1 MIESLRRLPKVQLH
15 CHLEGAVA
23 PQTYVELARQYGLPL
38 PAGDAGHP
46 YAFSTFDEFL
56 LTFQQVCRALRT
68 PAEYVRVLREYAEDA
83 STNHVMYAELFVS
96 PSVWRFFHPTIDIAE
111 ICSALWEEARGIA
124 SAGGPEI
131 RFIYDLTR
139 NFGAESGLASA
150 RLAAIMQPLGF
161 IGIGLGGDEVRFP
174 AEMFAD
180 AFAYARSAGLHCV
193 AHAGESAGPASVRD
207 AVMLL
212 EAERIGHGIRAIEDP
227 AVIALLVE
235 RGVPL
240 EICPTSNFKTAVARA
255 GAHPLRKL
263 AEAGVI
269 ITIDSDDPAVF
280 QTDVTTEYAF
290 AANELGLERT
300 LACARNAITASFAD
314 AAAKASMMRRFERA
328 SAELFPPRRT

>member
-46 YAFSTFDEFL
+46 YAFSNFEEFL
-56 LTFQQVCRALRT
+56 LTFQHVCRALRT
-68 PAEYVRVLREYAEDA
+68 PADYVRVLREYADNA
-83 STNHVMYAELFVS
+83 RTHNVMYAELFVS
-96 PSVWRFFHPTIDIAE
+96 PSVWRFFHPTIDIAQV
-111 ICSALWEEARGIA
+111 CTALWEEARIVA
-124 SAGGPEI
+124 RQGGPEI

-139 NFGAESGLASA
+139 NFGAESALASA
-150 RLAAIMQPLGF
+150 CLAATLQPMGF

-174 AEMFAD
+174 ATLFAE
-180 AFAYARSAGLHCV
+180 AFAYARTSGLHCV

-212 EAERIGHGIRAIEDP
+212 GAERIGHGIRAIDDP
-227 AVIALLVE
+227 AVIALLIE

-255 GAHPLRKL
+255 AAHPLREL
-263 AEAGVI
+263 TDAGVM

-280 QTDVTTEYAF
+280 QTDITAEYAF
-290 AANELGLERT
+290 AANEVGVERT
-300 LACARNAITASFAD
+300 LEFARNAITASFAD
-314 AAAKASMMRRFERA
+314 GAAKASLMRRFERA
-328 SAELFPPRRT
+328 SADLFPKRRT